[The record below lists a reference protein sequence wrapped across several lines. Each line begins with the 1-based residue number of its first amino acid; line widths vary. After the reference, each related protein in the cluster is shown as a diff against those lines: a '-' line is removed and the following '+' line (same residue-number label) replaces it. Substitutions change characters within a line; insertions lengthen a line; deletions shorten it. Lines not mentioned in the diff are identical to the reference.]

1 MRIAVLGTG
10 SAGAALGTGFAR
22 LGHDVR
28 LGSRTSDNPKA
39 LAWASEV
46 GGTAS
51 TGTFEDVSA
60 WAELVVNATNGATS
74 VAMLTELADVLKGKV
89 LLDVANALDFSKGF
103 PPRLSV
109 VNDDSL
115 GEQIQRALPDTF
127 VVKSLN
133 TLNGDVMLDPGL
145 LAAPSD
151 VFLAGEDAAAKA
163 LVRGLLE
170 QAGWLPE
177 NILDLGGIDAAR
189 GVEMWLPLWVR
200 LMGPVGGPTFNLHIV
215 RGSDAP

>member
-10 SAGAALGTGFAR
+10 SAGTALGTGFAR

-28 LGSRTSDNPKA
+28 LGSRTADNPKA
-39 LAWASEV
+39 LTWAAEV
-46 GGTAS
+46 GGTAA
-51 TGTFEDVSA
+51 TGTFRDVCT
-60 WAELVVNATNGATS
+60 WAELAVNATNGATS
-74 VAMLTELADVLKGKV
+74 VAMLTEVGDALSGKV
-89 LLDVANALDFSKGF
+89 LIDVSNALDFSQGF

-133 TLNGDVMLDPGL
+133 TLNGDVMLNPGL
-145 LAAPSD
+145 LTEPSD
-151 VFLAGEDAAAKA
+151 VFLAGEDAAAKDV
-163 LVRGLLE
+163 VRGLLVE
-170 QAGWLPE
+170 AGWLPE

-200 LMGPVGGPTFNLHIV
+200 LMGPVGSPMFNLHIV
-215 RGSDAP
+215 R

>member
-10 SAGAALGTGFAR
+10 SAGAALGKGFAR

-28 LGSRTSDNPKA
+28 LGSRTADNPKA
-39 LAWASEV
+39 LAWAADV
-46 GGTAS
+46 GGSAA
-51 TGTFEDVSA
+51 TGTFRDVCT

-74 VAMLTELADVLKGKV
+74 LAMLTEVGDALSGKV
-89 LLDVANALDFSKGF
+89 LIDVSNALDFSHGF

-133 TLNGDVMLDPGL
+133 TLNGDVMLNPGL

-151 VFLAGEDAAAKA
+151 VFMAGEDAAAKDV
-163 LVRGLLE
+163 VRGLLVE
-170 QAGWLPE
+170 AGWLPE
-177 NILDLGGIDAAR
+177 NILDLGGISASR
-189 GVEMWLPLWVR
+189 GTEMWLALWTR
-200 LMGPVGGPTFNLHIV
+200 LLGPMDGAAFNLHLV
-215 RGSDAP
+215 R

>member
-28 LGSRTSDNPKA
+28 LGSRTADNPKA
-39 LAWASEV
+39 LAWAAEV

-51 TGTFEDVSA
+51 TGTFRDVCE
-60 WAELVVNATNGATS
+60 WAELVVNATNGGTS
-74 VAMLTELADVLKGKV
+74 VAMLTEVGDVLRGKV
-89 LLDVANALDFSKGF
+89 LIDVSNALDFSQGF

-133 TLNGDVMLDPGL
+133 TLNGDVMLNPGL
-145 LAAPSD
+145 LAEPSD
-151 VFLAGEDAAAKA
+151 VFLAGDDDAAKA
-163 LVRGLLE
+163 AVRALLV

-215 RGSDAP
+215 RGAKAP